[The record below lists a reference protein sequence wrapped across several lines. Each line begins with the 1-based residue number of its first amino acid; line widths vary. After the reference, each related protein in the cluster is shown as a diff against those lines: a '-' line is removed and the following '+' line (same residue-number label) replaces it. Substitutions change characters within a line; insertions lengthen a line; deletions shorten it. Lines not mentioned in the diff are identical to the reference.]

1 VPEPDAALPATT
13 LVAFSDTRYAD
24 GRLLGPP
31 EARAAAIGAGGQVA
45 ALRWWPGSGLVHQ
58 VYVGPDHR
66 RRGVASKLVRAAF
79 GLQAA
84 RGLPPLHG
92 DGRRTD
98 LGERWR
104 QALPDAVAARMA
116 GWSQRLPAMD
126 QA

>member
-1 VPEPDAALPATT
+1 
-13 LVAFSDTRYAD
+13 VAFPDPRYAD
-24 GRLLGPP
+24 GRLLAPP
-31 EARAAAIGAGGQVA
+31 EGRAAGIGADGQVA

-66 RRGVASKLVRAAF
+66 RRGVAHKLVRAAF

-104 QALPDAVAARMA
+104 KALPAAVAARMA

-126 QA
+126 RA